1 MDIDF
6 LATLVEIDTNQ
17 DAVNYGKCAKTIS
30 KKAERSGLAV
40 EVHSPNNLK
49 PNIII
54 SLYAGAEQTM
64 LLATHYDIVP
74 AGGGW
79 KHPPFKLTVKGRRA
93 YGRGAA
99 DDKGGILA
107 ALSALETLRE
117 SGSSKVNLRLLVT
130 CDEEIGG
137 EDGLGFLMKK
147 KISGGFLVKGDAAIL
162 VDAGPRVYRG
172 SSGRVGG
179 RITAR
184 GSLLKLISLLSE
196 VAGYSKER
204 EKVLSKLVS
213 ASTGRRIRGRFSLT
227 MLDLKAGAVEHAKAG
242 VKSNII
248 PGECRIKL
256 KGKREIVVLGK
267 QGHAGYP
274 HLAKNAIEKS
284 IPLLRKAAEI
294 SDGKGKCEFV
304 FDLRTVPEESLS
316 SAIAGFQEYLKQVDS
331 KAEFRIEEK
340 SEGYVLS
347 ETHPFVS
354 MLKSAAGERRAYG
367 TLGGTDARFFSRR
380 GIPSLCFGPIADE
393 SNVHGKDEFVKMRDL
408 EFVSSA
414 LVRLCENWRNFRA
427 SPYGR
432 ARQAPFFE

>member
-1 MDIDF
+1 MNIDF
-6 LATLVEIDTNQ
+6 LAKLVEIDTSP
-17 DAVNYGKCAKTIS
+17 DAVNYGKCAKVIS

-49 PNIII
+49 QNIII
-54 SLYAGAEQTM
+54 SLDAGAKQTL
-64 LLATHYDIVP
+64 LLATHYDVVP

-79 KHPPFKLTVKGRRA
+79 KNPPFRLTVKEGRA

-107 ALSALETLRE
+107 ALSALEALRE
-117 SGSSKVNLRLLVT
+117 SGSSRVNLRLLVT

-147 KISGGFLVKGDAAIL
+147 KTNKGFLLKGDAAIL
-162 VDAGPRVYRG
+162 VDAGPRVYMG
-172 SSGRVGG
+172 SSGRFGG

-184 GSLLKLISLLSE
+184 GSLPELLSLLSE

-204 EKVLSKLVS
+204 EKFLSKLVS
-213 ASTGRRIRGRFSLT
+213 ASTGRRIQGRFSLT
-227 MLDLKAGAVEHAKAG
+227 MLALRAGAVEYAKAG

-248 PGECRIKL
+248 PGECLIKL
-256 KGKREIVVLGK
+256 KGKKEIVVLGK

-284 IPLLRKAAEI
+284 IPLLRKAAGI
-294 SDGKGKCEFV
+294 SKEEGKCEFV
-304 FDLRTVPEESLS
+304 FDLRTIPEESLG
-316 SAIAGFQEYLKQVDS
+316 SAIADFRKYLKELNS
-331 KAEFRIEEK
+331 RAELQIEEK
-340 SEGYVLS
+340 SAGYVLS
-347 ETHPFVS
+347 EIHPFVS

-393 SNVHGKDEFVKMRDL
+393 SNAHGKDEFVKIRDL

-414 LVRLCENWRNFRA
+414 LVRLCENWRDFRA

-432 ARQAPFFE
+432 ARRAPFSE

>member
-6 LATLVEIDTNQ
+6 LAMLVEIDTNQ
-17 DAVNYGKCAKTIS
+17 DAINYRKCAKAIS
-30 KKAERSGLAV
+30 KKAESSGLAV

-54 SLYAGAEQTM
+54 SLDAGAEQTM
-64 LLATHYDIVP
+64 LLATHYDVVP

-79 KHPPFKLTVKGRRA
+79 KHPPFRLTVNGGRA

-107 ALSALETLRE
+107 ALSALEALRE
-117 SGSSKVNLRLLVT
+117 SGSSRVNVRLLVT

-137 EDGLGFLMKK
+137 EDGLGFVMKK
-147 KISGGFLVKGDAAIL
+147 KANGGFLVKGDAAIL

-184 GSLLKLISLLSE
+184 GSLLELLSLLSRMID
-196 VAGYSKER
+196 YSKQRER
-204 EKVLSKLVS
+204 VISKLVS
-213 ASTGRRIRGRFSLT
+213 ASTGRRIWGRFSLT
-227 MLDLKAGAVEHAKAG
+227 MLDLRAGAVEHAKAG

-256 KGKREIVVLGK
+256 KGKRETVVLGK

-294 SDGKGKCEFV
+294 SDEEGKCEFV

-316 SAIAGFQEYLKQVDS
+316 SAIADFRKYAKEVDS
-331 KAEFRIEEK
+331 SAELQIEEK
-340 SEGYVLS
+340 SGGYVLS
-347 ETHPFVS
+347 ETHPFAR
-354 MLKSAAGERRAYG
+354 MLKSATGEERAYG
-367 TLGGTDARFFSRR
+367 TLGGTDVQFFSRR
-380 GIPSLCFGPIADE
+380 GIPSLCFGPIADD
-393 SNVHGKDEFVKMRDL
+393 SNVHGKDEFVKIRDL

-432 ARQAPFFE
+432 VRQAPFFE